1 MFWPFVLVTG
11 LCIALLKLGAATVM
25 VNVLS
30 MALTASLLVIAG
42 IAAWSLWQWWYR
54 DRQ

>member
-1 MFWPFVLVTG
+1 MFWPFVLATG

-30 MALTASLLVIAG
+30 MALSASLLVIAG
-42 IAAWSLWQWWYR
+42 LAAWSLWQWYQR
-54 DRQ
+54 RP